1 MIAAAKFIRRTI
13 LVILLALWNGLTG
26 IIMVQNY
33 QQTSILVGIMNL
45 LCPPDQLMTGM
56 DAALVIL
63 SGPHETEVGIMIIG
77 SALQCVGLPVVVT
90 DLHITG
96 RNPPMAGRSPHI

>member
-13 LVILLALWNGLTG
+13 LVILLALWNGLTK
-26 IIMVQNY
+26 IIMPQNY
-33 QQTSILVGIMNL
+33 QQTSIL
-45 LCPPDQLMTGM
+45 CPPDRLMTGM

-77 SALQCVGLPVVVT
+77 IALQWVDLPVVVT
-90 DLHITG
+90 DLRITG
-96 RNPPMAGRSPHI
+96 RNPPMGGRRPHR